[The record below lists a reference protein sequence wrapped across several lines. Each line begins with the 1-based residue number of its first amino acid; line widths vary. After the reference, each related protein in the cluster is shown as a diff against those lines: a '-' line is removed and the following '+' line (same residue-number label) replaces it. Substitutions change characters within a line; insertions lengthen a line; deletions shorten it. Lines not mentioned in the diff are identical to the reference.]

1 MLKKR
6 INTILEILRL
16 SKQPF
21 IFLGSYNNPDFKHFS
36 DVDVDLIIDRTPDLA
51 QKIKNRLPQNI
62 ALHSLKLQET
72 ETSFAEWYASDN

>member
-21 IFLGSYNNPDFKHFS
+21 IFLGSYNNPDFKHFN
-36 DVDVDLIIDRTPDLA
+36 DVDVDLIIERTPDLA
-51 QKIKNRLPQNI
+51 QKIKSLLDM
-62 ALHSLKLQET
+62 ALYSP
-72 ETSFAEWYASDN
+72 AP